1 MAAMVVPR
9 LPVDGRVQPLADR
22 GEREV
27 VEEEL
32 RGLAGLQLLLPQ
44 SAGQVEI
51 ALRLRALPG
60 ARICRCERAQTA
72 RSPRLRDDFRVVAR
86 LIYQMLLARMSA
98 GQ

>member
-22 GEREV
+22 GERDV

-51 ALRLRALPG
+51 AVRLRALPG
-60 ARICRCERAQTA
+60 ARICRDVCFLTFYGRHF
-72 RSPRLRDDFRVVAR
+72 S
-86 LIYQMLLARMSA
+86 
-98 GQ
+98 